1 MAALDAAFEGRS
13 SLSVL
18 GRVIT
23 RQTMLRGR
31 ELIGRGAAAAW
42 TPGPL
47 LGSRRAASSTSS
59 TAVTGTLHGRVARG
73 DAPMVVPEVG
83 QYAELSRTFDRA
95 MVDAFAAVSGDFNPI
110 HMGPA
115 GVGGGGGGGG
125 GSGGGGGG
133 GGSMGADGSG
143 GGGGDSGG
151 AGGGEGGGGGER
163 VGEVHAQGKATQAL
177 PLGLSEPCVHGILA
191 SSLFS
196 AIFG

>member
-23 RQTMLRGR
+23 RHTMLRGR

-47 LGSRRAASSTSS
+47 LGSRRAASSASS

-110 HMGPA
+110 HMGA
-115 GVGGGGGGGG
+115 DGGGGDGGGTGGGGGGGC
-125 GSGGGGGG
+125 
-133 GGSMGADGSG
+133 
-143 GGGGDSGG
+143 
-151 AGGGEGGGGGER
+151 GGGGER
-163 VGEVHAQGKATQAL
+163 VGEGHAQGEATQAL
-177 PLGLSEPCVHGILA
+177 PLGLSEPCVRGILA